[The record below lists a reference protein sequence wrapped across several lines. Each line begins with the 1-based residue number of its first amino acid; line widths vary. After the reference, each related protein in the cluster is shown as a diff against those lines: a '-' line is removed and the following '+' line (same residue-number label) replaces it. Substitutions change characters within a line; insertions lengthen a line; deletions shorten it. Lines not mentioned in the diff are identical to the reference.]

1 MVCCGTKKGVE
12 KLQASENIFSFIFV
26 AACLP
31 AGKFLA
37 FDFKGFN
44 FQFPGVSPTIASGS
58 EIKPVE
64 PGQGNACEGKEDIY
78 LPFSTAFP
86 SYFLTDKI

>member
-12 KLQASENIFSFIFV
+12 KLQAIGNIFSFTFV

-37 FDFKGFN
+37 LIKGFV
-44 FQFPGVSPTIASGS
+44 FSACLSGRQVSRGVHPA
-58 EIKPVE
+58 
-64 PGQGNACEGKEDIY
+64 
-78 LPFSTAFP
+78 
-86 SYFLTDKI
+86 